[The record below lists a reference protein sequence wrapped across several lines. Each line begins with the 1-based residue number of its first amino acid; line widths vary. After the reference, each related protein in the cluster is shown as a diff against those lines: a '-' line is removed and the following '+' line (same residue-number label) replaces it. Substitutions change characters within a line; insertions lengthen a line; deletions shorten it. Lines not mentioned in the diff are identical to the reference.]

1 MSGVASRQR
10 VAVPVPHAVLAL
22 EPSDSLH
29 VAGVRVLS
37 AVLTQQLLPVFDGMS
52 VLGFDG
58 GEAGRGALGG
68 SMHGVLLPL
77 LAGAVNHGIA
87 GGLHFH
93 AGWQDRR
100 SMTSFAAA

>member
-1 MSGVASRQR
+1 M
-10 VAVPVPHAVLAL
+10 PVPHAVLAL

-68 SMHGVLLPL
+68 SRHGVLPPL